1 VSGRDPRDA
10 ERPEAPDASGR
21 RRPRSPDHRPAWFVL
36 LAGLTLLYGGVLLI
50 SSLETWR
57 DLHGAKRSPP
67 ARALT
72 PAEEEI
78 DNQLAA
84 ASERVA
90 AAHARTLR
98 ANVVASVPVALFLL
112 FAAAA
117 TLSRDRRGR
126 AVTLVAAWMG
136 IAYQLARLWL
146 IFPFTRDLAREWAP
160 LLARLAAL
168 QPGGANARVTPE
180 AISDIFVAIPIF
192 VAAVAIAGSVVVI
205 RYFGGKRGRVLYGIE
220 PAPAGGKA

>member
-1 VSGRDPRDA
+1 VGDPRDA
-10 ERPEAPDASGR
+10 GRPAAFDAIGP
-21 RRPRSPDHRPAWFVL
+21 RRPKAPDHRPIWFVL
-36 LAGLTLLYGGVLLI
+36 LASLTLLYGGVLLL

-57 DLHGAKRSPP
+57 DLNGAKRSLP

-98 ANVVASVPVALFLL
+98 ANVAASVPMALLLL

-126 AVTLVAAWMG
+126 AVTLAAAWTG
-136 IAYQLARLWL
+136 IAYQLTRLWL
-146 IFPFTRDLAREWAP
+146 TFPFNRDLAREWSP

-168 QPGGANARVTPE
+168 QPGGADPHMTPE
-180 AISDIFVAIPIF
+180 AIANVFVAIPVF
-192 VAAVAIAGSVVVI
+192 VAVVAIGGSLVVI
-205 RYFGGKRGRVLYGIE
+205 RYFGGRRGRVLYGLE
-220 PAPAGGKA
+220 RAGGKP